1 MKPLAL
7 LAALPLLLLACMT
20 PAKHD
25 VVVGMIARCQV
36 YEAVTSSWLNAFGD
50 ECSANAARSVYV
62 ELTIRTPQGTTY
74 TTSVPTNRPVQIGD
88 PWPAP

>member
-1 MKPLAL
+1 MLRVL
-7 LAALPLLLLACMT
+7 ILAALPLLPLACTT

-36 YEAVTSSWLNAFGD
+36 YKAVTGSWLNASGD
-50 ECSANAARSVYV
+50 ECSANAAQSVYV

-74 TTSVPTNRPVQIGD
+74 TTAIPTNRTVQIGD